1 MNKVLNTTA
10 AIVTLAVLT
19 SGLAMANS
27 VEKRVIAIKTND
39 FELSETDVSDLAV
52 GEAETIVTEDGKTVD
67 ILRTAEGLEIYV
79 DGELLDMSFGE
90 SLGNHRMHKRKVI
103 TCDASEGDCEHE
115 FVGHSGLHEDG
126 EVHAAVVKK
135 VHVECVSDD
144 ESECAEKMVWVSDD
158 ESAAFGEID
167 IEEIIESDGD
177 IRIIRAH
184 DADHDIHFEDGELH
198 ESHEVIVIREK
209 IEEES

>member
-10 AIVTLAVLT
+10 AIVTLAALAP
-19 SGLAMANS
+19 GLAMANS

-79 DGELLDMSFGE
+79 DGELLDMS
-90 SLGNHRMHKRKVI
+90 LGDKHGAHRLHERKVI
-103 TCDASEGDCEHE
+103 TCDGAEGDCEDE
-115 FVGHSGLHEDG
+115 FTWHSGPHEAG
-126 EVHAAVVKK
+126 EFHGAVVKK

-144 ESECAEKMVWVSDD
+144 ESDCTEKMVWVSDD

-167 IEEIIESDGD
+167 IEELIEPDGN

-184 DADHDIHFEDGELH
+184 DVDHAIHSEDGELH

-209 IEEES
+209 FEEES